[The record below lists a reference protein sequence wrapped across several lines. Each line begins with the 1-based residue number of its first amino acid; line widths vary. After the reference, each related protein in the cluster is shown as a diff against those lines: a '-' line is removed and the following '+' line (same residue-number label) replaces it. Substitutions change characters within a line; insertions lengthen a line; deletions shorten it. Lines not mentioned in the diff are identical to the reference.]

1 MKIFFALYVYTFSV
15 FYSLYSNIHA
25 LITFTRKG
33 CSTSGALFLT
43 FLVDALCK
51 GILLR
56 TELMRYQEIKTNEEM
71 IRILLAFALV
81 LGSGIMFFL
90 NCWADEISDRDIIKA
105 DNACPHYSASF
116 LNRLYF
122 SWCTP
127 LIFGGLRKAL
137 SSKELWD
144 LLPDFRTEEVA
155 KSFDKDYYITQDIQ
169 TKATFKKEKGGEA
182 IVIMTPKKS
191 VLPSL
196 IKTFGPTFFAG
207 AFLKL
212 CSDLLSLYT
221 PTIMKMMIAFAEAA
235 DSEGEWKGYFYGVF
249 LLAVVTLQSILLNQY
264 FEKMFVLGLKMRTS
278 LISAVYR
285 KALNVTQATKKD
297 SSIGEI
303 VNIMSV
309 DVQRF
314 MDLLPYLNML
324 WSAPLQIV
332 ISAYFMYIELGWA
345 TFVGMGIL
353 FATMPLNFYL
363 GKYMRKFQMTQMK
376 IKDKRIKA
384 MNEILNGIKV
394 LKLYAWEESF
404 IGQILDLRSKEIAVQ
419 KKAAYMN
426 AVMSLFWTVAPFI
439 VGLGAFT
446 AYVMNGHNLTASN
459 AFVTLSYLNI
469 MRMPLAMLPM
479 MLVFLIQCNVS
490 LKRINKFM
498 NNEEIDPFA
507 VSHEESSNAVEIDNA
522 SFHWDMES
530 PTVLKDINIKIPK
543 GSLTAIVGTVGS
555 GKSSLLSALLGELH
569 KVQGRVNTNGRIA
582 YVPQQAWIQ
591 NSTLKENITFCQ
603 DDDKQKYEQV
613 IESCALK
620 TDLEI
625 LTAGDQTEIGEKGI
639 NLSGGQ
645 KQRVSLARAVYSQ
658 ADLYLLDDPLSA
670 VDSHVG
676 KHIFSHVIGPSGV
689 LNGTTRLLVTHGI
702 TFLPETDHIIVLTDG
717 QVSEQG
723 SYQELLQK
731 KGNFSKF
738 LMEYMTD
745 DADSDFVD
753 EIKEQLKNTLG
764 EKEFKKQISR
774 RDSVSSTSSY
784 GSGSQSSKTKLSKK
798 SKDVDKDIKDKDTEE
813 EKKKP
818 PANTGSTLIEKEN
831 METGSVKL
839 RVYWYYVKAV
849 GIIGFSFVALFQI
862 LFTTST
868 IMANYWLNWWVEDKF
883 DNGYEFYLSIYGGIG
898 AFQAVAVMLLM
909 GVFGLTTLNGSK
921 VMHKNMLMRV
931 MMSPMSF
938 FDTTPLGRIVNRFA
952 KDVDVCDA
960 LLPSNMRAW
969 LSTFASFMGTMIS
982 IITVLPLIIV
992 LFVPAAIIFF
1002 LIQKLYVTSSRQ
1014 LKRLE
1019 SVSRSPIY
1027 SHFGETLSG
1036 APTIRAFG
1044 RKHNFINQSN
1054 AKVDYNSMCYYP
1066 SLIANRWLAVRLETI
1081 GNLITFGSAVFC
1093 ILSKGSISQ
1102 GDVGFV
1108 ISYSLSITQILNWL
1122 VRMTADVETNIVG
1135 VERIM
1140 EYSELPQEAP
1150 WMDPSNRT
1158 KDTWPASGD
1167 IELNNLGIRY
1177 REGLDLVIHEVSCSI
1192 KGGQK
1197 IGIVGRTGAGKSS
1210 LTVALFRIVEA
1221 AIGKIIIDGVDIS
1234 KIGLHDLRKQLT
1246 IIPQDP
1252 VLFSGSL
1259 RMNLDPFNKY
1269 SDNDIW
1275 RALQLSNLHDFV
1287 KGLEEGLNFEVSEG
1301 GENLSVGQ
1309 RQLVCLARALL
1320 RKTKVL
1326 VLDEATA
1333 AVDLETDDLIQNT
1346 IRNQFSDCTVLTIAH
1361 RLNTIMDYDKI
1372 MVLDKG
1378 ELKEFDSPE
1387 NLLKDTQGIFYS
1399 LAKDAGLADTDNS
1412 DQYIDEHL

>member
-1 MKIFFALYVYTFSV
+1 MK
-15 FYSLYSNIHA
+15 
-25 LITFTRKG
+25 
-33 CSTSGALFLT
+33 
-43 FLVDALCK
+43 
-51 GILLR
+51 
-56 TELMRYQEIKTNEEM
+56 YQEIKTNEEM
-71 IRILLAFALV
+71 IRILLAFAL
-81 LGSGIMFFL
+81 LIGSALMFFL
-90 NCWADEISDRDIIKA
+90 NCWADEISSREIIKS
-105 DNACPHYSASF
+105 DSACPHYGASF
-116 LNRLYF
+116 FNRLYF

-127 LIFGGLRKAL
+127 LIFKGFRNPIT
-137 SSKELWD
+137 SKELWD
-144 LLPDFRTEEVA
+144 LLPDLKTAEVT
-155 KSFDKDYYITQDIQ
+155 KPFDKDYYIEQNIQ
-169 TKATFKKEKGGEA
+169 TKTTFTPKKKEESETPN
-182 IVIMTPKKS
+182 VIFTPKKS

-196 IKTFGPTFFAG
+196 IKTFGPTFFMGSA
-207 AFLKL
+207 LKL
-212 CSDLLSLYT
+212 CADLLSLYT
-221 PTIMKMMIAFAEAA
+221 PTIMKMMIAFAEDV
-235 DSEGEWKGYFYGVF
+235 DSDGDWKGYFYGFF
-249 LLAVVTLQSILLNQY
+249 LLATVSLQSIILNQY
-264 FEKMFVLGLKMRTS
+264 FEKMFVLGLKMRTA

-285 KALNVTQATKKD
+285 KALNVTQSTKKD

-332 ISAYFMYIELGWA
+332 ISAYFMYVELGVA

-353 FATMPLNFYL
+353 FATMPLNFFL
-363 GKYMRKFQMTQMK
+363 GKYMRSFQVTQMK
-376 IKDKRIKA
+376 LKDKRIKA

-404 IGQILDLRSKEIAVQ
+404 IGQVLELRGKEIAVQ

-426 AVMSLFWTVAPFI
+426 AVMSLFWTVAPFV

-446 AYVMNGHNLTASN
+446 YYVLDGNTLTASG

-469 MRMPLAMLPM
+469 MRMPLNMLPM

-498 NNEEIDPFA
+498 NNEELDPFA
-507 VSHEESSNAVEIDNA
+507 VSHEESDNAVEVDNA
-522 SFHWDMES
+522 SFHWSMET
-530 PTVLKDINIKIPK
+530 PKVLNDINIRIPK
-543 GSLTAIVGTVGS
+543 GSLTAIVGSVGS
-555 GKSSLLSALLGELH
+555 GKSSLLSAILGELH
-569 KVQGRVNTNGRIA
+569 KVQGRVNTNGKIA

-591 NSTLKENITFCQ
+591 NSTLKQNITFCME
-603 DDDKQKYEQV
+603 DDKNKYDRV
-613 IESCALK
+613 IDSCALK

-625 LTAGDQTEIGEKGI
+625 LAAGDQTEIGEKGI

-645 KQRVSLARAVYSQ
+645 KQRVSLARAVYSDS
-658 ADLYLLDDPLSA
+658 DLFLFDDPLSA

-676 KHIFSHVIGPSGV
+676 KHIFTNVIGPNGI
-689 LNGTTRLLVTHGI
+689 LNDTTRLLVTHGI

-717 QVSEQG
+717 MVSEQG

-738 LMEYMTD
+738 LLEYMAD
-745 DADSDFVD
+745 DTDSDIVED
-753 EIKEQLKNTLG
+753 IKEQLISSLG

-774 RDSVSSTSSY
+774 KDSVSSTSSY
-784 GSGSQSSKTKLSKK
+784 GTGSQSSKTKLKK
-798 SKDVDKDIKDKDTEE
+798 QKEKVEKKEE
-813 EKKKP
+813 EPKKTTP
-818 PANTGSTLIEKEN
+818 TNSGTTLIEKESV
-831 METGSVKL
+831 ETGSVKL
-839 RVYWYYVKAV
+839 RVYLYYIKA
-849 GIIGFSFVALFQI
+849 IGYLGFFLCAFFQL
-862 LFTTST
+862 LFTSST

-883 DNGYEFYLSIYGGIG
+883 NENYKFYLGVYGGIG
-898 AFQAVAVMLLM
+898 GFQAVAVMFLM
-909 GVFGLTTLNGSK
+909 AIFGITTLNGSK

-938 FDTTPLGRIVNRFA
+938 FDTTPLGRIINRFA
-952 KDVDVCDA
+952 KDVDVCDS

-969 LSTFASFMGTMIS
+969 LSTFASFVGTMIS
-982 IITVLPLIIV
+982 ILTILPLIIV
-992 LFVPAAIIFF
+992 LFVPASIIFF
-1002 LIQKLYVTSSRQ
+1002 LLQKLYVTSSRQ

-1027 SHFGETLSG
+1027 SHFGETLTG

-1044 RKHNFINQSN
+1044 RQSNFIEQSN
-1054 AKVDYNSMCYYP
+1054 SKVDYNSACYFP
-1066 SLIANRWLAVRLETI
+1066 SVIANRWLAVRLEGI
-1081 GNLITFGSAVFC
+1081 GNFITFGSALFC
-1093 ILSKGSISQ
+1093 MLSKGTISQ

-1140 EYSELPQEAP
+1140 EYTELNLEAP
-1150 WMDPSNRT
+1150 WMDPQNRT
-1158 KDTWPASGD
+1158 TDSWPEKGEIV
-1167 IELNNLGIRY
+1167 IENLGIRY
-1177 REGLDLVIHEVSCSI
+1177 REGLDLVIHGVDCKI

-1221 AIGKIIIDGVDIS
+1221 AIGAINIDGVDIS
-1234 KIGLHDLRKQLT
+1234 KIGLHDLRKRLT

-1259 RMNLDPFNKY
+1259 RMNLDPFQKY
-1269 SDNDIW
+1269 SDKDIW
-1275 RALQLSNLHDFV
+1275 SALELSNLQEFV
-1287 KGLEEGLNFEVSEG
+1287 KGLEQGLNFEVNEG

-1333 AVDLETDDLIQNT
+1333 AVDLETDDLIQKT
-1346 IRNQFSDCTVLTIAH
+1346 IRNQFADCTVLTIAH
-1361 RLNTIMDYDKI
+1361 RLNTIMDYDRI

-1378 ELKEFDSPE
+1378 ELKEFDSPD
-1387 NLLKDTQGIFYS
+1387 NLLKDTEGIFYS
-1399 LAKDAGLADTDNS
+1399 LAKDAGLADGVEES
-1412 DQYIDEHL
+1412 YDEYM